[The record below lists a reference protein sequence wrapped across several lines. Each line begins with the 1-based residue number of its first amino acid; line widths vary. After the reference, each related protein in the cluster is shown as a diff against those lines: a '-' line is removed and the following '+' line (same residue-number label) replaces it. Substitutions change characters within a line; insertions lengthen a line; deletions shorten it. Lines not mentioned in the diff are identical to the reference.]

1 LPRLVAIILFVLAG
15 MARAADT
22 LEYRMAYSTS
32 VPTSITV
39 SLKLPQPHWGPLVL
53 VMPRN
58 YPGGYAQLPYDAFL
72 AQVTARDASGGA
84 IRVSKDPDAPRWAVG
99 SVSDRVSRIEYQVDV
114 ARMEEGIHDAVAT
127 SKIRSGYA
135 GLLGYSVFAYLE
147 GFEQL
152 GAHLHVEAPPQWPV
166 LSTLD
171 PRVPPSLGSID
182 ADAKDYY
189 ELADSQ
195 VLMGP
200 RLRVAQLSGSIPMVM
215 ALYAEGP
222 VDDALEARLAREA
235 LDAVQQYFGDTP
247 LRHYTVQLELLQARA
262 GHSYGFSQEHVE
274 SGTFSLSLESSLTA
288 DSPDSLRDR
297 VRFNYAHHMAHS
309 WIPKRA
315 YGVGYRPF
323 TWEMTPVMD
332 TIWFNEG
339 FGRYAAIEAIAAS
352 LPVAQGKTFRDGQLS
367 NLRAVLDAAP
377 AFIRRMPLEVL
388 SREASFLYSEDF
400 RTGRNVFAR
409 GALMAAEM
417 DDRIRSKSQGEKSL
431 RDALRGLLRWSDENQ
446 RPFQT
451 RDLAGYFKNATGVE
465 VADILERWQQ
475 PQEKSQ
481 EKP

>member
-1 LPRLVAIILFVLAG
+1 LPRFAAFILFVLSG
-15 MARAADT
+15 MARATDT
-22 LEYRMAYSTS
+22 LEYRMAYSAS
-32 VPTSITV
+32 SATSITIR
-39 SLKLPQPHWGPLVL
+39 LNLPQPHSGPVVL

-58 YPGGYAQLPYDAFL
+58 YPGGYAQLPYDAFV
-72 AQVTARDASGGA
+72 AQVTARDANGRALG
-84 IRVSKDPDAPRWAVG
+84 VSKDPDAPRWTVG
-99 SVSDRVSRIEYQVDV
+99 SVLDRVSRIEYQVDV

-127 SKIRSGYA
+127 SKIRAGYA

-152 GAHLHVEAPPQWPV
+152 GAHLHVDAPPQWPV

-171 PRVPPSLGSID
+171 PRVPAPSGVID
-182 ADAKDYY
+182 AEAKDYY

-200 RLRVAQLSGSIPMVM
+200 ALRVAKLSGSIPLVM
-215 ALYAEGP
+215 AIYAEGA

-235 LDAVQQYFGDTP
+235 LDAVQRYFGDVP

-274 SGTFSLSLESSLTA
+274 SGSFSLSLESSLTA
-288 DSPDSLRDR
+288 DSPASLRDR

-323 TWEMTPVMD
+323 TWEMTPVID

-352 LPVAQGKTFRDGQLS
+352 LPVAQAKAFRDGQLS
-367 NLRAVLDAAP
+367 KLRAVLDAAP
-377 AFIRRMPLEVL
+377 PFLRRMPLEVL

-417 DDRIRSKSQGEKSL
+417 DDRIRLVSHGDKSL
-431 RDALRGLLRWSDENQ
+431 RDALRGLLRWSAENQ

-451 RDLAGYFKNATGVE
+451 RDLAGYFKAATGVE

-475 PQEKSQ
+475 PQEK
-481 EKP
+481 P

>member
-1 LPRLVAIILFVLAG
+1 LPRFTAIILFVLAG

-22 LEYRMAYSTS
+22 VEYRIGYSTS
-32 VPTSITV
+32 SSASITV
-39 SLKLPQPHWGPLVL
+39 ALELPQPHGGPVVL

-58 YPGGYAQLPYDAFL
+58 YPGGYAQLPYDAFV
-72 AQVTARDASGGA
+72 AQVTARDAHGRA
-84 IRVSKDPDAPRWAVG
+84 INVSKELDAPRWTVG
-99 SVSDRVSRIEYQVDV
+99 GASDRVARIEYQVNV
-114 ARMEEGIHDAVAT
+114 ENMEEGIHDAVAT
-127 SKIRSGYA
+127 SKIRSSYV
-135 GLLGYSVFAYLE
+135 GLLGYSVLAYLE

-152 GAHLHVEAPPQWPV
+152 GAHLHVDAPPQWPV

-171 PRVPPSLGSID
+171 PRVPAPLGSID
-182 ADAKDYY
+182 VDAKDFY

-200 RLRVAQLSGSIPMVM
+200 ALRVAKLPGSIPLVM
-215 ALYAEGP
+215 AIYAEGA
-222 VDDALEARLAREA
+222 VDDALEARLARQA
-235 LDAVQQYFGDTP
+235 LDAVQQYFGDTA
-247 LRHYTVQLELLQARA
+247 LRHYTVQLELLHARE

-274 SGTFSLSLESSLTA
+274 SGTFSLSLDSSLTA
-288 DSPDSLRDR
+288 DSPASLRER

-323 TWEMTPVMD
+323 NWEMTPVID

-339 FGRYAAIEAIAAS
+339 FGRYAAIEAVAAS
-352 LPVAQGKTFRDGQLS
+352 LPEAPAKVFRDTQLS

-377 AFIRRMPLEVL
+377 AFIRRMSLDVL

-417 DDRIRSKSQGEKSL
+417 DDRIRTTSHSDKSL
-431 RDALRGLLRWSDENQ
+431 RDALRWLLRWSEEHQ
-446 RPFQT
+446 RPFQA
-451 RDLAGYFKNATGVE
+451 RDLPAYFKSATGVE
-465 VADILERWQQ
+465 VADILERWQR
-475 PQEKSQ
+475 PQEN
-481 EKP
+481 P